1 MYKNQKPTLLVLA
14 AGMGSRY
21 GGLKQIDKIGP
32 SGEAILDYSVF
43 DAIRAGF
50 GKVVFVIRRE
60 LEEDFRS
67 FFDQKLKGKI
77 QVEYAFQELDNVPD
91 GINVSADRKKP
102 WGTGHAILVASD
114 FIQEPFA
121 AINADDFYGAGA
133 YQAVAEYFKNNHNP
147 SHHCMVGYRL
157 DTTLSEH
164 GTVSRGV
171 CTTDREGFLESIREV
186 TNIGQRNGRP
196 GYDDAAQQWQPLTGD
211 EIVSMNI
218 WGFYPEMFQIFR
230 EGFGNFIPRAKD
242 DPKAEYF
249 IALPLMDAIRQGK
262 GKIKVLKTNDQ
273 WFGVTYKDDKAAA
286 IDSIN
291 RFINAGKYPDN
302 LWK

>member
-1 MYKNQKPTLLVLA
+1 MYKNIKPTLLVLA

-67 FFDQKLKGKI
+67 FFDHKLKGRI
-77 QVEYAFQELDNVPD
+77 EVEYAFQELDNVPD
-91 GINVSADRKKP
+91 GIAVSADRKKP
-102 WGTGHAILVASD
+102 WGTGHAILVAGD
-114 FIQEPFA
+114 FIHEPFA

-133 YQAVAEYFKNNHNP
+133 YQAVAEYFKNNDNP
-147 SHHCMVGYRL
+147 RHHCMVGYRL

-171 CTTDREGFLESIREV
+171 CVTDKNGFLESIREV
-186 TNIGQRNGRP
+186 TNIGQRDGLP
-196 GYDDAAQQWQPLTGD
+196 GYEDAAGQWQRLIGD
-211 EIVSMNI
+211 ETVSMNI
-218 WGFYPEMFQIFR
+218 WGFYPEMFGVFR
-230 EGFGNFIPRAKD
+230 EGFKNFIQRAKD

-249 IALPLMDAIRQGK
+249 IALPLMDAIHNGK
-262 GKIKVLKTNDQ
+262 EKIRVLKTDDQ
-273 WFGVTYKDDKAAA
+273 WFGVTYKNDKAMA

-291 RFINAGKYPDN
+291 QFINAGKYPDN

>member
-1 MYKNQKPTLLVLA
+1 MKPTLLVLA
-14 AGMGSRY
+14 AGIGSRY

-60 LEEDFRS
+60 LEEDFRT
-67 FFDQKLKGKI
+67 FFDHKLKGKI
-77 QVEYAFQELDNVPD
+77 NVEYAFQELDNVPD
-91 GINVSADRKKP
+91 GITISADRKKP
-102 WGTGHAILVASD
+102 WGTGHAILVAGD
-114 FIQEPFA
+114 FIREPFA

-133 YQAVAEYFKNNHNP
+133 YQAVAEYFKNNDNP

-157 DTTLSEH
+157 DTTLSAH

-186 TNIGQRNGRP
+186 TNIGQKNGLP
-196 GYDDAAQQWQPLTGD
+196 GYEDAAGQWQRLIGD

-218 WGFYPEMFQIFR
+218 WGFYPEMFEVFR
-230 EGFGNFIPRAKD
+230 EGFTDFIQRAKD

-249 IALPLMDAIRQGK
+249 IALPLMDAIRQDK
-262 GKIKVLKTNDQ
+262 GKIKVLKTDDQ
-273 WFGVTYKDDKAAA
+273 WFGVTYKEDKITA
-286 IDSIN
+286 IQSI
-291 RFINAGKYPDN
+291 RELISVGKYPDN